1 MMTLVDRDLLS
12 LRASARN
19 LLANGCTVD
28 HFTLLHQ
35 PGLISEGIDSVDLIL
50 GTLRDSEGLQANY
63 GVVQQAAGL
72 LAPKG
77 QLLIAGGGTAIARME
92 KPIKADK
99 LLLVRQRKRNRA
111 KRMLVLQPR

>member
-1 MMTLVDRDLLS
+1 MKPPQQKPS
-12 LRASARN
+12 ANASFN
-19 LLANGCTVD
+19 FD
-28 HFTLLHQ
+28 WQ
-35 PGLISEGIDSVDLIL
+35 SLIL
-50 GTLRDSEGLQANY
+50 VTGVVVMTEQVILLVVTG